1 MRLITDLFAYAG
13 QRIPRWNTISISGY
27 HMREAGATAAQEI
40 AFTLA
45 NGIAYVRAAVDA
57 GLAIDDFAPRL
68 SFFFACHM
76 NFFEEIAKFRAA
88 RRMWAAIMR
97 DRFGAKDPRSQ
108 TLRFHTQ
115 TGGATLTAQQPE
127 NNIVRTALEAMAAV
141 LGGTQ
146 SLHTNS
152 FDEALALP
160 TEQAVKIAL
169 RTQQVLGFETGVAE
183 TVDPLG
189 GSYYVESLTD
199 ELERLAT
206 ETIEKVDAMGGAV
219 AAIEAGFYQDEIH
232 EAAYRIQRGIE
243 TEERVVVGVN
253 RFVDA
258 TAKPVELQRISE
270 EETARHV
277 DGLRKLRASRDQ
289 GAVDSALADVEETAR
304 GTGNILPPM
313 REALR
318 LRATLG
324 EVSDALR
331 RVFGEYRPTY

>member
-1 MRLITDLFAYAG
+1 
-13 QRIPRWNTISISGY
+13 
-27 HMREAGATAAQEI
+27 
-40 AFTLA
+40 
-45 NGIAYVRAAVDA
+45 
-57 GLAIDDFAPRL
+57 
-68 SFFFACHM
+68 
-76 NFFEEIAKFRAA
+76 
-88 RRMWAAIMR
+88 
-97 DRFGAKDPRSQ
+97 
-108 TLRFHTQ
+108 
-115 TGGATLTAQQPE
+115 
-127 NNIVRTALEAMAAV
+127 
-141 LGGTQ
+141 
-146 SLHTNS
+146 
-152 FDEALALP
+152 
-160 TEQAVKIAL
+160 
-169 RTQQVLGFETGVAE
+169 VLGFETGVAE

-206 ETIEKVDAMGGAV
+206 ETIETVDAMGGAV

-232 EAAYRIQRGIE
+232 EAAYRVQRGIE

-270 EETARHV
+270 EETARQV